1 MAGSS
6 NLPVNCGLET
16 FLILIEGMSERIL
29 GFKNSG
35 QGLYAWVFFTS
46 VQRQAMGRDDGK
58 RGYAGKEWLIPV
70 SLRSDGTF
78 DH

>member
-1 MAGSS
+1 
-6 NLPVNCGLET
+6 
-16 FLILIEGMSERIL
+16 MSIL

-35 QGLYAWVFFTS
+35 KGLYAWVFFTS
-46 VQRQAMGRDDGK
+46 VQRQVMGRDDGK

-70 SLRSDGTF
+70 SLRSDETF

>member
-1 MAGSS
+1 MEFSAKRLRKYYKNMSRNKLWLR
-6 NLPVNCGLET
+6 NLPNINRGHVRV
-16 FLILIEGMSERIL
+16 SIL

-58 RGYAGKEWLIPV
+58 EAMVVKSG
-70 SLRSDGTF
+70 
-78 DH
+78 